1 MLVLALETATEH
13 ASVVLAEDDRE
24 LASWRAVTRQDLCLR
39 LAAEVTQ
46 VLQQAGAEP
55 GDVTLVAVGL
65 GPGSFT
71 SLRVGLATAKGFC
84 LARGVPLVGVST
96 LEAIVWQV
104 KERVSG
110 TVCPVIDA
118 RRGELYAGLFQV
130 AGTQV
135 VRASEEFIAR
145 PAELQ
150 ERLAAL
156 GEPVSLLGQVD
167 RIQPDALAEL
177 QGGRIEVPGDP
188 VAPDALAI
196 ACIGRQRYLSR
207 PVDEIDSAR
216 PIYVRRSYAEER
228 FDIDLGLR

>member
-13 ASVVLAEDDRE
+13 TSVVLAEDDRE
-24 LASWRAVTRQDLCLR
+24 LASWRGVTRQDLCLR

-46 VLQQAGAEP
+46 VLEQAGADS
-55 GDVTLVAVGL
+55 GDVALVAAGL

-84 LARGVPLVGVST
+84 LARGVPLVGVPA
-96 LEAIVWQV
+96 LEAMAWQV
-104 KERVSG
+104 KDRVSG
-110 TVCPVIDA
+110 TVSPVIDA
-118 RRGELYAGLFQV
+118 RRGQVYAALFKV
-130 AGTQV
+130 AGAQV
-135 VRASEEFIAR
+135 VRETEEFIAR
-145 PAELQ
+145 PADLGK
-150 ERLAAL
+150 RLRAL
-156 GEPVSLLGQVD
+156 GAPVSLVGQVD
-167 RIQPDALAEL
+167 RLQPDALAEL
-177 QGGRIEVPGDP
+177 QGDRIQVLGDP
-188 VAPDALAI
+188 VAPDALAV

>member
-24 LASWRAVTRQDLCLR
+24 LAAWRAVTQQDLCLR

-55 GDVTLVAVGL
+55 GDVTLVTVGL

-84 LARGVPLVGVST
+84 LARGVPLVGVPA
-96 LEAIVWQV
+96 LEAIAWQV
-104 KERVSG
+104 RDRVSG

-130 AGTQV
+130 AGRQV
-135 VRASEEFIAR
+135 VRQSEEFVAR
-145 PAELQ
+145 PAELGK
-150 ERLAAL
+150 RLAAL
-156 GEPVSLLGQVD
+156 GQPVSLLGQVD
-167 RIQPDALAEL
+167 KIQPDALAEL
-177 QGGRIEVPGDP
+177 QGDRIEVLADP

-196 ACIGRQRYLSR
+196 ACIGRQRYPSR
-207 PVDEIDSAR
+207 PLDEIDSAR

>member
-1 MLVLALETATEH
+1 VLALETATEH

-46 VLQQAGAEP
+46 VLEQAGAES
-55 GDVTLVAVGL
+55 GDVALVAVGL

-84 LARGVPLVGVST
+84 LARGVPLVGVPA
-96 LEAIVWQV
+96 LEAIAWQV
-104 KERVSG
+104 KDRVSR

-118 RRGELYAGLFQV
+118 RRGEVYAALFKV
-130 AGTQV
+130 AGAQV
-135 VRASEEFIAR
+135 VRETEEFVIR
-145 PAELQ
+145 PAELGK
-150 ERLAAL
+150 RLGDL
-156 GEPVSLLGQVD
+156 GAPVSLVGQVD
-167 RIQPDALAEL
+167 RIQSDALAEL
-177 QGGRIEVPGDP
+177 QGDRIRVLEDP